1 MYKKI
6 LPVILLFLFITALVF
21 ILKAFL
27 KANGFD
33 INFLLGGNVILFML
47 SLAGFLIQMKGLRSS
62 NLNAFMRGIYSSLL
76 LKMFIVVAA
85 VFIYIFISGGSINKP
100 SLFTCMALY
109 FLYTAI
115 EVKQLM
121 KIARKKSDA

>member
-121 KIARKKSDA
+121 KIAR